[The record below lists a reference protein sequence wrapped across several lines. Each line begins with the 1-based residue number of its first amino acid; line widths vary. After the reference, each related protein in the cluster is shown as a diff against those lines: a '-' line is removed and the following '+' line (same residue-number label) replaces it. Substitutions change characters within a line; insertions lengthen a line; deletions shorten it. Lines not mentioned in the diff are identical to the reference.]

1 MPERNTERN
10 TECNTERNTECNTE
24 RPKDDSYCGV

>member
-1 MPERNTERN
+1 MPERNTEYN
-10 TECNTERNTECNTE
+10 TEYNTECNTE